1 MDFLDCPFFK
11 NRFDLL
17 SEGVK
22 RALEIEDVSKSSG
35 MWLEFGVFTGE
46 TVNHIARLVE
56 TKTIYGFDS
65 FEGLPE
71 DWRDHMIK
79 GFFST
84 DGIFPE
90 VEKNVTLIKGW
101 FNEVLPGF
109 IEEYQEEKISFL
121 HIDCDLYSSAKEVL
135 TLCNRNIQSGT
146 VICFDEFYNYDGWEN
161 YEYKAWTEYCEEY
174 DVKCKYLGR
183 VPTYEQV
190 LLEVL

>member
-1 MDFLDCPFFK
+1 MEFLDCPFFK
-11 NRFDLL
+11 DRFELL
-17 SEGVK
+17 NEGVQ
-22 RALEIEDVSKSSG
+22 RSIEVGNESG
-35 MWLEFGVFTGE
+35 LWLEFGVFTGE
-46 TVNHIARLVE
+46 TVNHIARMVE
-56 TKTIYGFDS
+56 DKTVYGFDS

-84 DGIFPE
+84 DGILPK
-90 VEKNVTLIKGW
+90 VENNVSLIKGW
-101 FNEVLPGF
+101 FSETLPKF
-109 IEEYQEEKISFL
+109 IGEHPDKTISFL

-135 TLCNRNIQSGT
+135 DLCNDKIVTGT

-161 YEYKAWTEYCEEY
+161 YEYKAWTEYCQENN
-174 DVKCKYLGR
+174 VKCKYLGR